1 MGSVLSTG
9 SQDGA
14 MAEWRDAWVPAVL
27 DALTSANERLQTNVS
42 VYGLP
47 VPLCM
52 DSGSLV
58 VLLQR
63 ILSPTFATP
72 APGASPDGQVKD
84 ADSFEKACSCISYL
98 LR

>member
-1 MGSVLSTG
+1 MG
-9 SQDGA
+9 Q
-14 MAEWRDAWVPAVL
+14 WRDAWLPAVL
-27 DALTSANERLQTNVS
+27 GALTSANERLQTNVS

-63 ILSPTFATP
+63 ILDPAFATP
-72 APGASPDGQVKD
+72 APGASPDGQVMK
-84 ADSFEKACSCISYL
+84 SNGRLIHVVQLSMPSVSH
-98 LR
+98 